1 MFLSIVSGYV
11 SGYVSVYLLSGIVFY
26 SYILSTSQEDPH
38 EAYANLE
45 AGEQQ
50 EKIVA

>member
-1 MFLSIVSGYV
+1 MFFWIVSGYV
-11 SGYVSVYLLSGIVFY
+11 LSVISFY

-38 EAYANLE
+38 EVYTDLE